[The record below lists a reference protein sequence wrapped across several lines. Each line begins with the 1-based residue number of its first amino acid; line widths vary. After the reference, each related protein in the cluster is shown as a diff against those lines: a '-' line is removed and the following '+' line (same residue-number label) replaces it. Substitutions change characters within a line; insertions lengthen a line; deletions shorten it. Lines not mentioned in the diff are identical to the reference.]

1 MTMATEAFDTVIG
14 DVLAGAEPAR
24 GVTIGSLAGFDDAG
38 SPMIDRPDVCATHIA
53 ARSIVPLDELTI
65 GREVALLFEAGD
77 PTRPIVIGVLQDP
90 QQPLRE
96 AVDAESAAPL
106 PIEVEAD
113 GKRIVLTGKEEVV
126 LRCGQASIQLLSDG
140 TIRLRGTNVL
150 SRASATNRI
159 RGGNVQI
166 N

>member
-1 MTMATEAFDTVIG
+1 MTTEAYETVVG
-14 DVLAGAEPAR
+14 AVLAGAELTR
-24 GVTIGSLAGFDDAG
+24 GVAIGTLAGFDDAG
-38 SPMIDRPDVCATHIA
+38 RPMIDRPDVGAMHIV

-65 GREVALLFEAGD
+65 GGDVALLFEAGD
-77 PTRPIVIGVLQDP
+77 PMRPIVIGVLQDQ
-90 QQPLRE
+90 QQPTPE
-96 AVDAESAAPL
+96 PVDAKSDTPL

-113 GKRIVLTGKEEVV
+113 GKRVMLTGTQEIT
-126 LRCGQASIQLLSDG
+126 LRCGKASIQLLSDG

>member
-1 MTMATEAFDTVIG
+1 MATEAYETVVG
-14 DVLAGAEPAR
+14 AVLAGADLTR
-24 GVTIGSLAGFDDAG
+24 GVAIGRLVSFDDAG
-38 SPMIDRPDVCATHIA
+38 RPMIERSDVGATRAA
-53 ARSIVPLDELTI
+53 ARSIVPLDTLMI
-65 GREVALLFEAGD
+65 GQEVALLFEAGD
-77 PTRPIVIGVLQDP
+77 PTRPIVIGALQH
-90 QQPLRE
+90 QQPPTPE
-96 AVDAESAAPL
+96 PVDAEAVTAL

-113 GKRIVLTGKEEVV
+113 GQRIVLTGKEEVV
-126 LRCGQASIQLLSDG
+126 LRCGKASIQLLSDG

>member
-1 MTMATEAFDTVIG
+1 MATEAYETVVG
-14 DVLAGAEPAR
+14 AVLAGAELTR
-24 GVTIGSLAGFDDAG
+24 GVTIGRLAAFDDAG
-38 SPMIDRPDVCATHIA
+38 RPMIERPDVGASRVA
-53 ARSIVPLDELTI
+53 ARSIVPLDELTL
-65 GREVALLFEAGD
+65 GCDVALLFEAGD
-77 PTRPIVIGVLQDP
+77 PTRPIVIGVLQHE
-90 QQPLRE
+90 QPPTPE
-96 AVDAESAAPL
+96 PVEVETVASL

-113 GKRIVLTGKEEVV
+113 GQRIVLTGKEEVV
-126 LRCGQASIQLLSDG
+126 LRCGKASIQLLSDG

>member
-1 MTMATEAFDTVIG
+1 MKMATEAYDTVAG
-14 DVLAGAEPAR
+14 AVLAGAELTR
-24 GVTIGSLAGFDDAG
+24 GVAIGSLAGFDDAG
-38 SPMIDRPDVCATHIA
+38 RPMIDRPDVGATRLA
-53 ARSIVPLDELTI
+53 ARSIVPLDELMI
-65 GREVALLFEAGD
+65 GRDVALLFEAGD
-77 PTRPIVIGVLQDP
+77 PTRPLVIGVLQDQ
-90 QQPLRE
+90 QQP
-96 AVDAESAAPL
+96 APAPVDAESAT

-113 GKRIVLTGKEEVV
+113 GKRVVLTGTQEIV
-126 LRCGQASIQLLSDG
+126 LRCGKASIQLLSDG

>member
-1 MTMATEAFDTVIG
+1 
-14 DVLAGAEPAR
+14 
-24 GVTIGSLAGFDDAG
+24 
-38 SPMIDRPDVCATHIA
+38 
-53 ARSIVPLDELTI
+53 
-65 GREVALLFEAGD
+65 LFEAGD
-77 PTRPIVIGVLQDP
+77 PKRPIVIGVLQHE
-90 QQPLRE
+90 QPPTPE
-96 AVDAESAAPL
+96 PVEVETVASL

-113 GKRIVLTGKEEVV
+113 GQRIVLTGKEEVV
-126 LRCGQASIQLLSDG
+126 LRCGKASIQLLSDG

>member
-1 MTMATEAFDTVIG
+1 MTMATEAYDTVIG
-14 DVLAGAEPAR
+14 AVLAGADVTH
-24 GVTIGSLAGFDDAG
+24 GVAIGSLTGFDDAG
-38 SPMIDRPDVCATHIA
+38 RPMVDRPDVGVTQVV
-53 ARSIVPLDELTI
+53 ARSIVPLVELTI
-65 GREVALLFEAGD
+65 GCDVALLFEGGD
-77 PTRPIVIGVLQDP
+77 PTRPIVIGVLQD
-90 QQPLRE
+90 QQLPPERD
-96 AVDAESAAPL
+96 DAELAEPL

-113 GKRIVLTGKEEVV
+113 GQRVVLTGREEVV
-126 LRCGQASIQLLSDG
+126 LRCGKASIQLLSDG